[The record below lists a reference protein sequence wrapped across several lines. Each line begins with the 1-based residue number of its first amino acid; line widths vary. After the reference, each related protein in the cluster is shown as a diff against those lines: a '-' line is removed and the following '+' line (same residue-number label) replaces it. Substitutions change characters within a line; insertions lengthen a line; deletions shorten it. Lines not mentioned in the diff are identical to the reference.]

1 MFEFGT
7 VVLVPFPFTNL
18 ESTTVRPA
26 LVISKKT
33 SSDDVILAFITSQK
47 ERHGLVIDEDDEVFR
62 KSGLKVTSTVRFDK
76 IATLS
81 KKLIL
86 GKLGALPKK
95 FLSGKKSEFFEVF
108 GF

>member
-18 ESTTVRPA
+18 ESTNVRPA
-26 LVISKKT
+26 LIVTKKNNG
-33 SSDDVILAFITSQK
+33 DDVILAFITSKK
-47 ERHGLVIDEDDEVFR
+47 ERQGLLLSEDTDLFC

-76 IATLS
+76 IATLD
-81 KKLIL
+81 KNLIL
-86 GKLGALPKK
+86 GKLGTLPKK
-95 FLSGKKSEFFEVF
+95 FLTKNKDKFFEVF